1 MTDTLIP
8 ALAKLLPGGGSGY
21 LNEGNFL
28 EPEWQQLFYGTSYGK
43 LLITKNKYDPNSIFW
58 GRTAVGSE
66 GWSETHDKKL
76 CRVV

>member
-8 ALAKLLPGGGSGY
+8 ALAELLPGGGSAY

-28 EPEWQQLFYGTSYGK
+28 EPKWQEVFYGANYGN
-43 LLITKNKYDPNSIFW
+43 LLKVKYKYDPNSIFW

-66 GWSETHDKKL
+66 AWSEAHDKRL

>member
-8 ALAKLLPGGGSGY
+8 ALAKLLPGGGSAY

-28 EPEWQQLFYGTSYGK
+28 EPKWQQVFYGANYEN
-43 LLITKNKYDPNSIFW
+43 LLSIKNKYDPNSILW

-66 GWSETHDKKL
+66 SWSETHDKRL